1 MRVSIGTQRGVTLI
15 ELMVAMTL
23 GVLILGSSLAMFS
36 ANKQSFRFS
45 KALARVQDNGRFAIQ
60 SMARDI
66 RMAGYI
72 GCSSRQQVTIDTTP
86 AAIPAANL
94 NLANALLGFDNGLT
108 VPAGPSWW
116 GGVALTDHLRQTLTR
131 CEALAGAT
139 IVADGTCQISDAL
152 SVWRGSETAI
162 DLAQA
167 SVAGTNGT
175 LVVTDANFDTLDP
188 PIATGGNPPTL
199 TIANTLTAAGEDLVL
214 VTDCSNADV
223 FRVGV
228 ITTSGGL
235 RTLNYFTEVQN
246 SYPAGAFVT
255 PLVMATYFVAH
266 DGADE
271 DGDGNVDPV
280 PALYRIGLLD
290 TVANNEPVAIPIAKG
305 VEMMNVQYGVDTQG
319 DAFADLYVATAAEV
333 ADWSRVVS
341 VRIAILIK
349 SKDDYITDGPVPVTF
364 VEGTVLNDPAVPG
377 ANTDSRLRLVF
388 STTVGLR
395 NRVP

>member
-23 GVLILGSSLAMFS
+23 GVIILGSALAMFS

-72 GCSSRQQVTIDTTP
+72 GCSSRQQVAINTTA
-86 AAIPAANL
+86 AAIPAASL
-94 NLANALLGFDNGLT
+94 NLTNALFGYDNGLT

-116 GGVALTDHLRQTLTR
+116 GGAAADLTDHLGQPLTR
-131 CEALAGAT
+131 CELLAGAA
-139 IVADGTCQISDAL
+139 IVANGTCQISDAL

-162 DLAQA
+162 ELAQA
-167 SVAGTNGT
+167 SVAGAAGT
-175 LVVTDANFDTLDP
+175 LVVTDANFDTLAP
-188 PIATGGNPPTL
+188 PIATLGNAPTLDGGGNL
-199 TIANTLTAAGEDLVL
+199 IAAGEDLVL

-223 FRVGV
+223 FKVGV
-228 ITTSGGL
+228 ITTDGTL

-246 SYPAGAFVT
+246 SYPAGALVM

-290 TVANNEPVAIPIAKG
+290 TVVNNVPVAFPIAKG

-319 DAFADLYVATAAEV
+319 DEFADLYVATAAEV
-333 ADWSRVVS
+333 TDWSRVVS

-349 SKDDYITDGPVPVTF
+349 SKDDFVTDGPVPVTF
-364 VEGTVLNDPAVPG
+364 VDGTVVNAG
-377 ANTDSRLRLVF
+377 AETDSRLRLVF